1 MLASSE
7 ITALQT
13 SCWSSSKRITIL
25 HSVLTSSWGKAMDLS
40 NLLTEKRPGEQST
53 RCPISSFRAKEL
65 RSGNRSR
72 KTNSRKETDSD
83 QVLLEGEMKEI
94 LLPVEEMIVFS
105 PEAERRDTEEDNKE
119 VGGRLSILTIPE
131 TLHQPEE
138 TTEAEG
144 VATEDPEELIHINRE
159 VLTVTKDTHSTR

>member
-1 MLASSE
+1 
-7 ITALQT
+7 
-13 SCWSSSKRITIL
+13 
-25 HSVLTSSWGKAMDLS
+25 
-40 NLLTEKRPGEQST
+40 
-53 RCPISSFRAKEL
+53 
-65 RSGNRSR
+65 
-72 KTNSRKETDSD
+72 
-83 QVLLEGEMKEI
+83 MKEI